1 MARTPA
7 FIREFV
13 PYSTIKQSKLKWSIY
28 AGSRISYHRNLLARE
43 FGVDPDKVYSTFTR
57 NFKKHTKDFPLAAVD
72 TGQEK
77 NKRDYEKQEQYVLFL
92 WNYYVVEKPKKP
104 RLPKKPKETTVPVP
118 PVEDSYV
125 DPDNPYAGDIDDPP
139 MIAEMSRIK
148 PPRGGALVKR
158 RARPKSQL
166 VKRSGALA
174 RREDVQQKTYAP
186 PTGKSSED
194 VLGDYPIPPRIL
206 ELLVQY
212 EAIPRGT
219 YVDIDYDTYLSGV
232 KELLRRSDPSYQFAD
247 KIELSTEDTNLLQ
260 GELRKVSRTV
270 KKGQK
275 FRPNTKT
282 VGKPTRKPAT
292 KPLRSMLGGAPEQ
305 PQQLLLPPGEDGKKK
320 RKRKASLEENVAA
333 IRKSVEKIFKALNGQ
348 FEAIKKQAEL
358 DRLNK
363 QRERRK
369 KRENALEGAG
379 KFMLKQA
386 RKLAAPTFDLLER
399 LFKFLGTVI
408 LGRALFKVVEWL
420 GDKENQDKIEALG
433 RFLKDWWPVLLSA
446 FVLFATP
453 LGGLIRSVL
462 AGVVKL
468 SMFMAKKAIPGLLKF
483 AKANPLA
490 AAAVGVG
497 ALGLAAVAANQ
508 DGTAVVKD
516 PEKPNKSQMDE
527 INEFGGMTGDPM
539 SVLGTMSGGGQVPRY
554 AKGGNVQRNKRT
566 MPSGGKVSQSTGK
579 RVKGAGKDTQ
589 MIVAQP
595 GEIVMSKPAVDKI
608 GAPFL
613 LNLNKMGGGTN
624 QPQFTK
630 FGDLQFAQGGGVVGA
645 KDIDMEK
652 VMQTLR
658 DAYITPDDLGPAGI
672 DNPRIQNVANYLYGI
687 EKLNSEGL
695 DEFQVIDLQIAK
707 KSYPKM
713 DRNRRRK
720 NPFASKGETQDKK
733 EKKPKAKPR
742 PMGRSA
748 AKKRMEAKKKEEEG
762 GMEAPSAKNKVA
774 PSAAAAVITGAMP
787 QTAQAAPA
795 ATAKPAPAM
804 LGKGNLPPAPE
815 PPQPKVNVMSAKTGS
830 PPPSGGSGGGS
841 DGFRDVPTSFDTFYQ
856 TDLRMQMLAI
866 YGITEVE

>member
-7 FIREFV
+7 FIREFI
-13 PYSTIKQSKLKWSIY
+13 PYSTIKQNELKWSTY
-28 AGSRISYHRNLLARE
+28 AGSRISYNRNLLARE
-43 FGVDPDKVYSTFTR
+43 FGVDPDRVYSIFAR

-72 TGQEK
+72 TGTEK

-92 WNYYVVEKPKKP
+92 WNYYVVDKPKKP
-104 RLPKKPKETTVPVP
+104 SLPKKPKETTVQVP
-118 PVEDSYV
+118 SVEDSYV

-158 RARPKSQL
+158 RGISKREVYERVRNSNPDPGKRPDELEEFDLPEDIRAILGEEFLAEIFAEGYTTYSEFHTALGEWQKKQG
-166 VKRSGALA
+166 RS
-174 RREDVQQKTYAP
+174 AP
-186 PTGKSSED
+186 PED
-194 VLGDYPIPPRIL
+194 KAKIVNFRRGEVGDKRQATPDNKFKLKTTSVSRDSFFN
-206 ELLVQY
+206 
-212 EAIPRGT
+212 T
-219 YVDIDYDTYLSGV
+219 
-232 KELLRRSDPSYQFAD
+232 K
-247 KIELSTEDTNLLQ
+247 KLQ
-260 GELRKVSRTV
+260 GV
-270 KKGQK
+270 
-275 FRPNTKT
+275 
-282 VGKPTRKPAT
+282 
-292 KPLRSMLGGAPEQ
+292 PEQ
-305 PQQLLLPPGEDGKKK
+305 PQLLLPPGEDSKKK

-348 FEAIKKQAEL
+348 FEAIKKQAER

-363 QRERRK
+363 QKERRK

-408 LGRALFKVVEWL
+408 LGRVLFKLVEWL
-420 GDKENQDKIEALG
+420 GDKKNQEKIEALG

-468 SMFMAKKAIPGLLKF
+468 SMFMAKKAIPGLLRF

-497 ALGLAAVAANQ
+497 ALGVAAVAANQ

-539 SVLGTMSGGGQVPRY
+539 SVLGTLSGGGQVPRY

-579 RVKGAGKDTQ
+579 RVRGAGKDTQ

-687 EKLNSEGL
+687 EKLNTEGL

-748 AKKRMEAKKKEEEG
+748 AKKRMEAKKKEEDG

-787 QTAQAAPA
+787 QTAQTAPA

-815 PPQPKVNVMSAKTGS
+815 PPQPKVNVIAAKTGS

-841 DGFRDVPTSFDTFYQ
+841 DGFRDIPTSFETFYQ

>member
-7 FIREFV
+7 FIREFI
-13 PYSTIKQSKLKWSIY
+13 PYSTIKQNELKWSTY
-28 AGSRISYHRNLLARE
+28 AGSRISYNRNLLARE
-43 FGVDPDKVYSTFTR
+43 FGVDPDRVYSIFAR

-72 TGQEK
+72 TGTEK

-104 RLPKKPKETTVPVP
+104 SLPKKPKETTVQVP
-118 PVEDSYV
+118 SVEDSYV

-148 PPRGGALVKR
+148 PPRGGALAKTKAPV
-158 RARPKSQL
+158 S
-166 VKRSGALA
+166 
-174 RREDVQQKTYAP
+174 KTYSKEGP
-186 PTGKSSED
+186 SRND
-194 VLGDYPIPPRIL
+194 LLGDDTIDPRIA
-206 ELLVQY
+206 ELLGL
-212 EAIPRGT
+212 EDGFDFT
-219 YVDIDYDTYLSGV
+219 YDEYLTML
-232 KELLRRSDPSYQFAD
+232 KEWQMASRMTDS
-247 KIELSTEDTNLLQ
+247 KVSTEDSMLIDA
-260 GELRKVSRTV
+260 ERKRVRSKT
-270 KKGQK
+270 GK
-275 FRPNTKT
+275 FRVNVKS
-282 VGKPTRKPAT
+282 VNKPTTKPAT
-292 KPLRSMLGGAPEQ
+292 RPTKGMLGGAPEQ
-305 PQQLLLPPGEDGKKK
+305 PQLLLAPGEDDKKK

-333 IRKSVEKIFKALNGQ
+333 IRKSVDKIFKALNGQ

-363 QRERRK
+363 QKERRK

-386 RKLAAPTFDLLER
+386 RKLAAPTFDLLDR

-408 LGRALFKVVEWL
+408 LGRVLFKLVEWL

-483 AKANPLA
+483 AKAHPLA

-497 ALGLAAVAANQ
+497 ALGVAAVAANQ

-687 EKLNSEGL
+687 EKLNTEGL

-707 KSYPKM
+707 KAYPKM

-733 EKKPKAKPR
+733 EKKPKAKPK

-748 AKKRMEAKKKEEEG
+748 AKKRMEAKKKEEDG

-787 QTAQAAPA
+787 QTAQTAPA

-830 PPPSGGSGGGS
+830 PPPSGGSGGGTG
-841 DGFRDVPTSFDTFYQ
+841 GFRDVPTSFETFYQ

>member
-7 FIREFV
+7 FIREFI
-13 PYSTIKQSKLKWSIY
+13 PYSTIKQDELKWSTY
-28 AGSRISYHRNLLARE
+28 AGSRISYNRKLLARE
-43 FGVDPDKVYSTFTR
+43 FGVDPDRVYSIFVR

-72 TGQEK
+72 TGTEK
-77 NKRDYEKQEQYVLFL
+77 NKRDYKKQEQYVLFL
-92 WNYYVVEKPKKP
+92 WNYYVVDKPKKP
-104 RLPKKPKETTVPVP
+104 SLPKKPKETTVQVP
-118 PVEDSYV
+118 SVEDSYV

-148 PPRGGALVKR
+148 PPRGGALAKTKAPV
-158 RARPKSQL
+158 S
-166 VKRSGALA
+166 
-174 RREDVQQKTYAP
+174 KTYSKEGP
-186 PTGKSSED
+186 SRND
-194 VLGDYPIPPRIL
+194 LLGDDTIDTRIA
-206 ELLVQY
+206 ELLGL
-212 EAIPRGT
+212 EDGFDFT
-219 YVDIDYDTYLSGV
+219 YDEYLTML
-232 KELLRRSDPSYQFAD
+232 KEWQMASRMTDS
-247 KIELSTEDTNLLQ
+247 KVSTEDSMLIDA
-260 GELRKVSRTV
+260 ERKRVRGKT
-270 KKGQK
+270 GK
-275 FRPNTKT
+275 FRVNVKS
-282 VGKPTRKPAT
+282 VNKPTTKPAT
-292 KPLRSMLGGAPEQ
+292 RPTKGMLGGAPEQ
-305 PQQLLLPPGEDGKKK
+305 PQLLLAPGEDGKKK

-333 IRKSVEKIFKALNGQ
+333 IRKSVDKIFKALNGQ

-386 RKLAAPTFDLLER
+386 RKLAAPTFDLLDR

-408 LGRALFKVVEWL
+408 LGRVLFKLVEWL
-420 GDKENQDKIEALG
+420 GNKENQDKIEALG

-497 ALGLAAVAANQ
+497 ALGVAAVAANQ

-539 SVLGTMSGGGQVPRY
+539 SVLGTMSGGGRVPRY
-554 AKGGNVQRNKRT
+554 SKGGSVQRNKRT
-566 MPSGGKVSQSTGK
+566 MPSGGKVTQSTGK

-658 DAYITPDDLGPAGI
+658 DAYITPDDLGPPGI

-687 EKLNSEGL
+687 EKLNTEGL

-707 KSYPKM
+707 KAYPKM

-748 AKKRMEAKKKEEEG
+748 AKKRMEAKKKGEDG

-787 QTAQAAPA
+787 QTAQTAPA

-804 LGKGNLPPAPE
+804 LGKGNLPPVPE
-815 PPQPKVNVMSAKTGS
+815 PPKPKVNMLAAKAGS

-841 DGFRDVPTSFDTFYQ
+841 GGHRDVPTSFETFYQ

>member
-104 RLPKKPKETTVPVP
+104 RLPKKPKETTVQVP
-118 PVEDSYV
+118 SVEDSYV

-158 RARPKSQL
+158 RGISKREVYERVRNANPDPGKRPDELEEFDLPEDIREILGQDFIDEIFAEGYTTYSEFHTALGEWQKKQG
-166 VKRSGALA
+166 RS
-174 RREDVQQKTYAP
+174 AP
-186 PTGKSSED
+186 PED
-194 VLGDYPIPPRIL
+194 KAKIANFRRGEVGDKRQATPDNKFKLKTTSVSRDSFFN
-206 ELLVQY
+206 
-212 EAIPRGT
+212 T
-219 YVDIDYDTYLSGV
+219 
-232 KELLRRSDPSYQFAD
+232 K
-247 KIELSTEDTNLLQ
+247 KLQ
-260 GELRKVSRTV
+260 GV
-270 KKGQK
+270 
-275 FRPNTKT
+275 
-282 VGKPTRKPAT
+282 
-292 KPLRSMLGGAPEQ
+292 PEQ
-305 PQQLLLPPGEDGKKK
+305 PQLLLPPGEDGKKK

-333 IRKSVEKIFKALNGQ
+333 IRKSVEKIFKVLNGQ

-363 QRERRK
+363 QRERRR

-386 RKLAAPTFDLLER
+386 RKLAAPTFDLLDR

-408 LGRALFKVVEWL
+408 LGRVLFKLVEWL

-483 AKANPLA
+483 AKAHPLA

-497 ALGLAAVAANQ
+497 ALGVAAVAANQ

-516 PEKPNKSQMDE
+516 PEKPDKSQMDE

-695 DEFQVIDLQIAK
+695 DEFQVMDLQDAK

-841 DGFRDVPTSFDTFYQ
+841 GGFRDVPTSFETFYQ

>member
-7 FIREFV
+7 FIREFI
-13 PYSTIKQSKLKWSIY
+13 PYSTIKQNELKWSTY
-28 AGSRISYHRNLLARE
+28 AGSRISYNRNLLARE
-43 FGVDPDKVYSTFTR
+43 FGVDPDRVYSIFAR

-72 TGQEK
+72 TGTEK

-92 WNYYVVEKPKKP
+92 WNYYVVDKPKKP
-104 RLPKKPKETTVPVP
+104 SLPKKPKETTVQVP
-118 PVEDSYV
+118 SVEDSYV

-158 RARPKSQL
+158 RGISKREVYERVRNSNPDPGKRPDELEEFDLPEDIRAILGEEFLAEIFAEGYTTYSEFHTALGEWQKKQG
-166 VKRSGALA
+166 RS
-174 RREDVQQKTYAP
+174 AP
-186 PTGKSSED
+186 PED
-194 VLGDYPIPPRIL
+194 KAKIVNFRRGEVGDKRQATPDNKFKLKTTSVSRDSFFN
-206 ELLVQY
+206 
-212 EAIPRGT
+212 T
-219 YVDIDYDTYLSGV
+219 
-232 KELLRRSDPSYQFAD
+232 K
-247 KIELSTEDTNLLQ
+247 KLQ
-260 GELRKVSRTV
+260 GV
-270 KKGQK
+270 
-275 FRPNTKT
+275 
-282 VGKPTRKPAT
+282 
-292 KPLRSMLGGAPEQ
+292 PEQ
-305 PQQLLLPPGEDGKKK
+305 PQLLLPPGEDGKKK

-348 FEAIKKQAEL
+348 FEAIKKQAER

-363 QRERRK
+363 QKERRK

-408 LGRALFKVVEWL
+408 LGRVLFKLVEWL
-420 GDKENQDKIEALG
+420 GDKKNQEKIEALG

-468 SMFMAKKAIPGLLKF
+468 SMFMAKKAIPGLLRF

-497 ALGLAAVAANQ
+497 ALGVAAVAANQ

-539 SVLGTMSGGGQVPRY
+539 SVLGTLSGGGQVPRY

-579 RVKGAGKDTQ
+579 RVRGAGKDTQ

-687 EKLNSEGL
+687 EKLNTEGL

-748 AKKRMEAKKKEEEG
+748 AKKRMEAKKKEEDG

-787 QTAQAAPA
+787 QTAQTAPA

-815 PPQPKVNVMSAKTGS
+815 PPQPKVNVIAAKTGS

-841 DGFRDVPTSFDTFYQ
+841 DGFRDIPTSFETFYQ

>member
-7 FIREFV
+7 FIREFI
-13 PYSTIKQSKLKWSIY
+13 PYSTIKQNELKWSTY
-28 AGSRISYHRNLLARE
+28 AGSRISYNRNLLARE
-43 FGVDPDKVYSTFTR
+43 FGVDPDRVYSIFAR

-72 TGQEK
+72 TGTEK

-92 WNYYVVEKPKKP
+92 WNYYVVDKPKKP
-104 RLPKKPKETTVPVP
+104 SLPKKPKETTVQVP
-118 PVEDSYV
+118 SVEDSYDEQEI
-125 DPDNPYAGDIDDPP
+125 DPDNPYAGDVDDPP
-139 MIAEMSRIK
+139 MIAEMRRIK
-148 PPRGGALVKR
+148 PPRGGALAKTKAPV
-158 RARPKSQL
+158 S
-166 VKRSGALA
+166 
-174 RREDVQQKTYAP
+174 KTYSKDGP
-186 PTGKSSED
+186 SRND
-194 VLGDYPIPPRIL
+194 LLGDDTIDPRIA
-206 ELLVQY
+206 ELLGL
-212 EAIPRGT
+212 EDGFDFT
-219 YVDIDYDTYLSGV
+219 YDEYLTIL
-232 KELLRRSDPSYQFAD
+232 KEWQMASRMTDS
-247 KIELSTEDTNLLQ
+247 KVSTEDSMLIDA
-260 GELRKVSRTV
+260 ERKRVRGKT
-270 KKGQK
+270 GK
-275 FRPNTKT
+275 FRVNVKS
-282 VGKPTRKPAT
+282 VNKPTTKPAT
-292 KPLRSMLGGAPEQ
+292 RPTKGMLGGAPEQ
-305 PQQLLLPPGEDGKKK
+305 PQLLLAPGEDDKKK

-333 IRKSVEKIFKALNGQ
+333 IRKSVDKIFKALNGQ

-379 KFMLKQA
+379 KFVMKQA
-386 RKLAAPTFDLLER
+386 RKLAAPTFDLLDR
-399 LFKFLGTVI
+399 LFKFIGTVI
-408 LGRALFKVVEWL
+408 LGRVLFKIVEWMA
-420 GDKENQDKIEALG
+420 DKENQDKIKALG
-433 RFLKDWWPVLLSA
+433 QFLKDWWPVLLSA

-453 LGGLIRSVL
+453 LGGLIRTVL

-483 AKANPLA
+483 AKAHPLA

-497 ALGLAAVAANQ
+497 ALGLTAVAANQ

-516 PEKPNKSQMDE
+516 PEKPDKSQMDE
-527 INEFGGMTGDPM
+527 INEFGGMTGAPISGDM
-539 SVLGTMSGGGQVPRY
+539 LGFKGGGQVPRY

-595 GEIVMSKPAVDKI
+595 GEIVMSKPAVDKV

-695 DEFQVIDLQIAK
+695 DEFQVMDLQAAK

-774 PSAAAAVITGAMP
+774 PAAAAAVITGAMP
-787 QTAQAAPA
+787 QTAQTAPA

-804 LGKGNLPPAPE
+804 LGKGNLPPVPE
-815 PPQPKVNVMSAKTGS
+815 PPQPKVNVMTAKTGS

-841 DGFRDVPTSFDTFYQ
+841 GGYRDVPTSFDAFYQ

>member
-7 FIREFV
+7 FIREFI
-13 PYSTIKQSKLKWSIY
+13 PYSTIKQNELKWSTY
-28 AGSRISYHRNLLARE
+28 AGSRISYNRNLLARE
-43 FGVDPDKVYSTFTR
+43 FGVDPDRVYSIFAR

-72 TGQEK
+72 TGTEK

-92 WNYYVVEKPKKP
+92 WNYYVVDKPKKP
-104 RLPKKPKETTVPVP
+104 SLPKKPKETTVQVP
-118 PVEDSYV
+118 SVEDSYDEQEI

-139 MIAEMSRIK
+139 MIAEMGRAK
-148 PPRGGALVKR
+148 PKKGGALKK
-158 RARPKSQL
+158 PKATVS
-166 VKRSGALA
+166 
-174 RREDVQQKTYAP
+174 KTYVPAGP
-186 PTGKSSED
+186 SKD
-194 VLGDYPIPPRIL
+194 DLLGDAAEEIDPRIA
-206 ELLVQY
+206 ELLGLQDGFDFSY
-212 EAIPRGT
+212 
-219 YVDIDYDTYLSGV
+219 DDYLTML
-232 KELLRRSDPSYQFAD
+232 KEWQVAARMTDS
-247 KIELSTEDTNLLQ
+247 KVSTEDSMLID
-260 GELRKVSRTV
+260 EERKRVRGKTGKFKVNV
-270 KKGQK
+270 KSV
-275 FRPNTKT
+275 N
-282 VGKPTRKPAT
+282 KPTAKPAT
-292 KPLRSMLGGAPEQ
+292 RPTAGMVGGPPQQ
-305 PQQLLLPPGEDGKKK
+305 PQLLLAPGEDGKKK
-320 RKRKASLEENVAA
+320 RKRRASLEENVAA

-386 RKLAAPTFDLLER
+386 RKLAAPTFDLLDR
-399 LFKFLGTVI
+399 IFKFLGTVI
-408 LGRALFKVVEWL
+408 LGRVLFKLVEWL
-420 GDKENQDKIEALG
+420 GNKENQDKIEALG

-453 LGGLIRSVL
+453 LGGLIRAVL

-483 AKANPLA
+483 AKAHPLA

-497 ALGLAAVAANQ
+497 ALGVAAVAANQ

-687 EKLNSEGL
+687 EKLNTEGL

-774 PSAAAAVITGAMP
+774 PAAAAAVVTGAMP
-787 QTAQAAPA
+787 QTAQTAPA

-804 LGKGNLPPAPE
+804 LGKGNLPPVPE
-815 PPQPKVNVMSAKTGS
+815 PPQPKVNVMTAKTGS

-841 DGFRDVPTSFDTFYQ
+841 GGYRDVPTSFDTFYQ

>member
-7 FIREFV
+7 FIREFI
-13 PYSTIKQSKLKWSIY
+13 PYSTIKQNELKWSTY
-28 AGSRISYHRNLLARE
+28 AGSRISYNRNLLARE
-43 FGVDPDKVYSTFTR
+43 FGVDPDRVYSIFAR

-72 TGQEK
+72 TGTEK

-104 RLPKKPKETTVPVP
+104 SLPKKPKETTVPVP

-148 PPRGGALVKR
+148 PPKGGALVKR
-158 RARPKSQL
+158 RGISKREVYERVRNSNPDPGKRPDELEEFDLPEDIRAILGEEFLAEIFAEGYTTYSEFHTALGEWQKKQG
-166 VKRSGALA
+166 RS
-174 RREDVQQKTYAP
+174 AP
-186 PTGKSSED
+186 PED
-194 VLGDYPIPPRIL
+194 KAKIVNFRRGEVGDKRQATPDNKFKL
-206 ELLVQY
+206 K
-212 EAIPRGT
+212 T
-219 YVDIDYDTYLSGV
+219 TS
-232 KELLRRSDPSYQFAD
+232 
-247 KIELSTEDTNLLQ
+247 
-260 GELRKVSRTV
+260 VSRDS
-270 KKGQK
+270 
-275 FRPNTKT
+275 FFNTK
-282 VGKPTRKPAT
+282 K
-292 KPLRSMLGGAPEQ
+292 LQGAPEQ
-305 PQQLLLPPGEDGKKK
+305 PQLLLPPGEDGKKK

-386 RKLAAPTFDLLER
+386 RKLAAPTFDLLDR

-408 LGRALFKVVEWL
+408 LGRVLFKLVEWL
-420 GDKENQDKIEALG
+420 GNKENQDKIEALG

-468 SMFMAKKAIPGLLKF
+468 SMFMAKKAIPGLLRF
-483 AKANPLA
+483 AKAHPLA

-516 PEKPNKSQMDE
+516 PEKPDKSQMDE
-527 INEFGGMTGDPM
+527 INEFGGMTGAPISGDM
-539 SVLGTMSGGGQVPRY
+539 LGFKGGGQVPRY

-579 RVKGAGKDTQ
+579 RVRGAGKDTQ

-630 FGDLQFAQGGGVVGA
+630 LGDLQFAQGGGVVGA

-687 EKLNSEGL
+687 EKLNTEGL

-774 PSAAAAVITGAMP
+774 PAAAAAVITGAMP
-787 QTAQAAPA
+787 QTAQTAPA

-815 PPQPKVNVMSAKTGS
+815 PPQPKVNVMAAKTGS

-841 DGFRDVPTSFDTFYQ
+841 GGFRDVPTSFDTFYQ

>member
-7 FIREFV
+7 FIREFI
-13 PYSTIKQSKLKWSIY
+13 PYSTIKQNELKWSTY
-28 AGSRISYHRNLLARE
+28 AGSRISYNRNLLARE
-43 FGVDPDKVYSTFTR
+43 FGVDPDRVYSIFAR

-72 TGQEK
+72 TGTEK

-92 WNYYVVEKPKKP
+92 WNYYVVDKPKKP
-104 RLPKKPKETTVPVP
+104 SLPKKPKETTVQVP
-118 PVEDSYV
+118 SVEDSYV

-158 RARPKSQL
+158 RGISKREVYERVRNSNPDPGKRPDELEEFDLPEDIRAILGEEFLAEIFAEGYTTYSEFHTALGEWQKKQG
-166 VKRSGALA
+166 RS
-174 RREDVQQKTYAP
+174 AP
-186 PTGKSSED
+186 PED
-194 VLGDYPIPPRIL
+194 KAKIVNFRRGEVGDKRQATPDNKFKLKTTSVSRDSFFN
-206 ELLVQY
+206 
-212 EAIPRGT
+212 T
-219 YVDIDYDTYLSGV
+219 
-232 KELLRRSDPSYQFAD
+232 K
-247 KIELSTEDTNLLQ
+247 KLQ
-260 GELRKVSRTV
+260 GV
-270 KKGQK
+270 
-275 FRPNTKT
+275 
-282 VGKPTRKPAT
+282 
-292 KPLRSMLGGAPEQ
+292 PEQ
-305 PQQLLLPPGEDGKKK
+305 PQLLLPPGEDSKKK

-348 FEAIKKQAEL
+348 FEAIKKQAER

-363 QRERRK
+363 QKERRK

-386 RKLAAPTFDLLER
+386 RKLAAPTFDLLDR

-408 LGRALFKVVEWL
+408 LGRVLFKLVEWL
-420 GDKENQDKIEALG
+420 GDKKNQEKIEALG

-468 SMFMAKKAIPGLLKF
+468 SMFMAKKAIPGLLRF

-497 ALGLAAVAANQ
+497 ALGVAAVAANQ

-539 SVLGTMSGGGQVPRY
+539 SVLGTLSGGGQVPRY

-579 RVKGAGKDTQ
+579 RVRGAGKDTQ

-687 EKLNSEGL
+687 EKLNTEGL

-748 AKKRMEAKKKEEEG
+748 AKKRMEAKKKEEDG

-787 QTAQAAPA
+787 QTAQTAPA

-815 PPQPKVNVMSAKTGS
+815 PPQPKVNVIAAKTGS

-841 DGFRDVPTSFDTFYQ
+841 DGFRDIPTSFETFYQ

>member
-7 FIREFV
+7 FIREFI
-13 PYSTIKQSKLKWSIY
+13 PYSTIKQNELKWSTY
-28 AGSRISYHRNLLARE
+28 AGSRISYNRNLLARE
-43 FGVDPDKVYSTFTR
+43 FGVDPDRVYSIFAR

-72 TGQEK
+72 TGTEK

-92 WNYYVVEKPKKP
+92 WNYYVVDKPKKP
-104 RLPKKPKETTVPVP
+104 SLPKKPKETTVPVP

-148 PPRGGALVKR
+148 PPKGGALVKR
-158 RARPKSQL
+158 RGISKREVYERVRNSNPDPGKRPDELEEFDLPEDIRAILGEEFLAEIFAEGYTTYSEFHTALGEWQKKQG
-166 VKRSGALA
+166 RS
-174 RREDVQQKTYAP
+174 AP
-186 PTGKSSED
+186 PED
-194 VLGDYPIPPRIL
+194 KAKIVNFRRGEVGDKRQATPDNKFKL
-206 ELLVQY
+206 K
-212 EAIPRGT
+212 T
-219 YVDIDYDTYLSGV
+219 TS
-232 KELLRRSDPSYQFAD
+232 
-247 KIELSTEDTNLLQ
+247 
-260 GELRKVSRTV
+260 VSRDS
-270 KKGQK
+270 
-275 FRPNTKT
+275 FFNTK
-282 VGKPTRKPAT
+282 K
-292 KPLRSMLGGAPEQ
+292 LQGAPEQ
-305 PQQLLLPPGEDGKKK
+305 PQLLLPPGEDGKK

-333 IRKSVEKIFKALNGQ
+333 IRKSVDKIFKALNGQ

-358 DRLNK
+358 DKLNK
-363 QRERRK
+363 QKDNRK
-369 KRENALEGAG
+369 KREKALEGAG
-379 KFMLKQA
+379 KFVMKQA

-399 LFKFLGTVI
+399 IFKFIGTVI
-408 LGRALFKVVEWL
+408 LGRVLFKVVEWMA
-420 GDKENQDKIEALG
+420 DKRNQDKIKALG
-433 RFLKDWWPVLLSA
+433 QFLKDWWPVLLSA

-453 LGGLIRSVL
+453 LGKLIRVVL

-468 SMFMAKKAIPGLLKF
+468 SMFMVKKGIPGLLKF
-483 AKANPLA
+483 VKKNKLA
-490 AAAVGVG
+490 AAALGIG
-497 ALGLAAVAANQ
+497 ALGLGAATLMGGDDDKEPVQTPPTEGETIQMVAGQ
-508 DGTAVVKD
+508 EYD
-516 PEKPNKSQMDE
+516 PNNPTERQQK
-527 INEFGGMTGDPM
+527 
-539 SVLGTMSGGGQVPRY
+539 VLKMREDMGNPPLQKMKGGGAVR
-554 AKGGNVQRNKRT
+554 RT

-579 RVKGAGKDTQ
+579 RVKGGGKDTQ

-624 QPQFTK
+624 KPDFAK
-630 FGDLQFAQGGGVVGA
+630 FSDLQFAQGGGLVGA

-658 DAYITPDDLGPAGI
+658 DAYITPDDLGPAGP
-672 DNPRIQNVANYLYGI
+672 DNPRIQNVANYLYGM
-687 EKLNSEGL
+687 EKLNTEGL

-707 KSYPKM
+707 KAYPKM
-713 DRNRRRK
+713 DKK
-720 NPFASKGETQDKK
+720 NKRGSTSFASRSKTEDKK

-774 PSAAAAVITGAMP
+774 PAAAAAVITGAMP
-787 QTAQAAPA
+787 QTAQTAPA

-804 LGKGNLPPAPE
+804 LGKGNLPPVPE
-815 PPQPKVNVMSAKTGS
+815 PPEPKVNVMTAKTGS

-841 DGFRDVPTSFDTFYQ
+841 GGYRDVPTSFDTFYQ

>member
-7 FIREFV
+7 FIREFI
-13 PYSTIKQSKLKWSIY
+13 PYSTIKQNELKWSTY
-28 AGSRISYHRNLLARE
+28 AGSRISYNRNLLARE
-43 FGVDPDKVYSTFTR
+43 FGVDPDRVYSIFAR

-72 TGQEK
+72 TGTEK

-92 WNYYVVEKPKKP
+92 WNYYVVDKPKKP
-104 RLPKKPKETTVPVP
+104 SLPKKPKETTVPVP

-148 PPRGGALVKR
+148 PPKGGALVKR
-158 RARPKSQL
+158 RGISKREVYERVRNSNPDPGKRPDELEEFDLPEDIRAILGEEFLAEIFAEGYTTYSEFHTALGEWQKKQG
-166 VKRSGALA
+166 RS
-174 RREDVQQKTYAP
+174 AP
-186 PTGKSSED
+186 PED
-194 VLGDYPIPPRIL
+194 KAKIVNFRRGEVGDKRQATPDNKFKL
-206 ELLVQY
+206 K
-212 EAIPRGT
+212 T
-219 YVDIDYDTYLSGV
+219 TS
-232 KELLRRSDPSYQFAD
+232 
-247 KIELSTEDTNLLQ
+247 
-260 GELRKVSRTV
+260 VSRDS
-270 KKGQK
+270 
-275 FRPNTKT
+275 FFNTK
-282 VGKPTRKPAT
+282 K
-292 KPLRSMLGGAPEQ
+292 LQGAPEQ
-305 PQQLLLPPGEDGKKK
+305 PQLLLPPGEDGKKK

-386 RKLAAPTFDLLER
+386 RKLAAPTFDLLDR

-408 LGRALFKVVEWL
+408 LGRVLFKLVEWL
-420 GDKENQDKIEALG
+420 GNKENQDKIEALG

-468 SMFMAKKAIPGLLKF
+468 SMFMAKKAIPGLLRF
-483 AKANPLA
+483 AKAHPLA

-539 SVLGTMSGGGQVPRY
+539 SVLGTMSGGGRVPRY
-554 AKGGNVQRNKRT
+554 SKGGNVQRNKRT
-566 MPSGGKVSQSTGK
+566 MPSGGKVTQSTGK

-630 FGDLQFAQGGGVVGA
+630 LGDLQFAQGGGVVGA

-774 PSAAAAVITGAMP
+774 PAAAAAVITGAMP
-787 QTAQAAPA
+787 QTAQTAPA

-815 PPQPKVNVMSAKTGS
+815 PPQPKVNVMAAKTGS

-841 DGFRDVPTSFDTFYQ
+841 GGFRDVPTSFDTFYQ

>member
-1 MARTPA
+1 M
-7 FIREFV
+7 
-13 PYSTIKQSKLKWSIY
+13 
-28 AGSRISYHRNLLARE
+28 
-43 FGVDPDKVYSTFTR
+43 
-57 NFKKHTKDFPLAAVD
+57 
-72 TGQEK
+72 
-77 NKRDYEKQEQYVLFL
+77 
-92 WNYYVVEKPKKP
+92 
-104 RLPKKPKETTVPVP
+104 PVP

-125 DPDNPYAGDIDDPP
+125 DPDNPYAGDDEPS
-139 MIAEMSRIK
+139 MLEEMSRIK

-174 RREDVQQKTYAP
+174 RRDDVEQKTYTP
-186 PTGKSSED
+186 PNGKTQED
-194 VLGDYPIPPRIL
+194 LIGDDPIPKRIL
-206 ELLVQY
+206 ELLGI
-212 EAIPRGT
+212 EDAFDFT
-219 YVDIDYDTYLSGV
+219 YGEYYQ
-232 KELLRRSDPSYQFAD
+232 LLQGWQRAARMPDS
-247 KIELSTEDTNLLQ
+247 KVSTEDSMLIDAEAKRVKRLPKDKKF
-260 GELRKVSRTV
+260 KV
-270 KKGQK
+270 
-275 FRPNTKT
+275 NTKT
-282 VGKPTRKPAT
+282 VGRPTTKPAT
-292 KPLRSMLGGAPEQ
+292 KPTSGMVGSSPEQ
-305 PQQLLLPPGEDGKKK
+305 PQLLLAPGEDGKKK

-333 IRKSVEKIFKALNGQ
+333 IRKSVDKIFKALNGQ

-386 RKLAAPTFDLLER
+386 RKLAAPTFDLLDK

-408 LGRALFKVVEWL
+408 LGRVLFKLVEWL
-420 GDKENQDKIEALG
+420 GNKENQEKIEALG

-453 LGGLIRSVL
+453 LGGLIRAVL

-483 AKANPLA
+483 AKAHPLA

-497 ALGLAAVAANQ
+497 ALGVAAVAANQ

-539 SVLGTMSGGGQVPRY
+539 SVLGTMSGGGRVPRY
-554 AKGGNVQRNKRT
+554 SKGGNVQRNKRT

-630 FGDLQFAQGGGVVGA
+630 FGDLQFAQGGGLVGA

-658 DAYITPDDLGPAGI
+658 DAYITPDDLGPAGP
-672 DNPRIQNVANYLYGI
+672 DNPRIQNVANYLYGM
-687 EKLNSEGL
+687 EKLNTEGL
-695 DEFQVIDLQIAK
+695 DVFQIEDLQIAK

-713 DRNRRRK
+713 DKKKKRGSTS
-720 NPFASKGETQDKK
+720 FLSKPKTEDTK

-748 AKKRMEAKKKEEEG
+748 AKLRKEKEGGDEKTAVSEEGQKSVKPSTQNNAPFAGSITPVKGLGEAKKS
-762 GMEAPSAKNKVA
+762 APT
-774 PSAAAAVITGAMP
+774 AVIGQSKP
-787 QTAQAAPA
+787 NVDAP
-795 ATAKPAPAM
+795 P
-804 LGKGNLPPAPE
+804 
-815 PPQPKVNVMSAKTGS
+815 PPQPTTNLISMSANGDQKPTS
-830 PPPSGGSGGGS
+830 SATSAGGSREIDTAFS
-841 DGFRDVPTSFDTFYQ
+841 TSLATE
-856 TDLRMQMLAI
+856 TRLMMMAI
-866 YGITEVE
+866 YGISEVE

>member
-1 MARTPA
+1 M
-7 FIREFV
+7 E
-13 PYSTIKQSKLKWSIY
+13 YLCWC
-28 AGSRISYHRNLLARE
+28 RISYNRNLLARE
-43 FGVDPDKVYSTFTR
+43 FGVDPDRVYSIFAR

-72 TGQEK
+72 TGTEK

-92 WNYYVVEKPKKP
+92 WNYYVVDKPKKP
-104 RLPKKPKETTVPVP
+104 SLPKKPKETTVPVP

-158 RARPKSQL
+158 RGISKREVYERVRNANPDPGKRPDEYEEFDLPEDIREILGEEFITEVFADGFATYDEFHTALGEWQKKQG
-166 VKRSGALA
+166 RS
-174 RREDVQQKTYAP
+174 AP
-186 PTGKSSED
+186 PEEKAKIVNFRRGE
-194 VLGDYPIPPRIL
+194 VGDKRQETPENKFKLKTTSVSRDSFFN
-206 ELLVQY
+206 
-212 EAIPRGT
+212 T
-219 YVDIDYDTYLSGV
+219 
-232 KELLRRSDPSYQFAD
+232 K
-247 KIELSTEDTNLLQ
+247 KLQ
-260 GELRKVSRTV
+260 GV
-270 KKGQK
+270 
-275 FRPNTKT
+275 
-282 VGKPTRKPAT
+282 
-292 KPLRSMLGGAPEQ
+292 PEQ
-305 PQQLLLPPGEDGKKK
+305 PQLLLAPGEDGKKK

-386 RKLAAPTFDLLER
+386 RKLAAPTFDLLDR

-420 GDKENQDKIEALG
+420 GNKENQDKIEALG

-516 PEKPNKSQMDE
+516 PEKPDKSQMDE

-539 SVLGTMSGGGQVPRY
+539 SVLGTMSGGGRVPRY
-554 AKGGNVQRNKRT
+554 SKGGNVQRNKRT
-566 MPSGGKVSQSTGK
+566 MPSGGKVTQSTGK

-630 FGDLQFAQGGGVVGA
+630 LGDLQFAQGGGVVGA

-774 PSAAAAVITGAMP
+774 PAAAAAVITGAMP
-787 QTAQAAPA
+787 QTAQTAPA

-815 PPQPKVNVMSAKTGS
+815 PPQPKVNVMAAKTGS

>member
-7 FIREFV
+7 FIREFI
-13 PYSTIKQSKLKWSIY
+13 PYSTIKQNELKWSTY
-28 AGSRISYHRNLLARE
+28 AGSRISYNRNLLARE
-43 FGVDPDKVYSTFTR
+43 FGVDPDRVYSIFAR

-72 TGQEK
+72 TGTEK

-92 WNYYVVEKPKKP
+92 WNYYVVDKPKKP
-104 RLPKKPKETTVPVP
+104 SLPKKPKETTVPVP

-148 PPRGGALVKR
+148 PPKGGALVKR
-158 RARPKSQL
+158 RGISKREVYERVRNSNPDPGKRPDELEEFDLPEDIRAILGEEFLAEIFAEGYTTYSEFHTALGEWQKKQG
-166 VKRSGALA
+166 RS
-174 RREDVQQKTYAP
+174 AP
-186 PTGKSSED
+186 PED
-194 VLGDYPIPPRIL
+194 KAKIVNFRRGEVGDKRQATPDNKFKL
-206 ELLVQY
+206 K
-212 EAIPRGT
+212 T
-219 YVDIDYDTYLSGV
+219 TS
-232 KELLRRSDPSYQFAD
+232 
-247 KIELSTEDTNLLQ
+247 
-260 GELRKVSRTV
+260 VSRDS
-270 KKGQK
+270 
-275 FRPNTKT
+275 FFNTK
-282 VGKPTRKPAT
+282 K
-292 KPLRSMLGGAPEQ
+292 LQGAPEQ
-305 PQQLLLPPGEDGKKK
+305 PQLLLAPGEDGKKK

-386 RKLAAPTFDLLER
+386 RKLAAPTFDLLDR

-408 LGRALFKVVEWL
+408 LGRVLFKLVEWL
-420 GDKENQDKIEALG
+420 GNKENQDKIEALG

-483 AKANPLA
+483 VKANPLA

-527 INEFGGMTGDPM
+527 INEFGGMTGAPISGDM
-539 SVLGTMSGGGQVPRY
+539 LGFKGGGQVPRY
-554 AKGGNVQRNKRT
+554 TKGGNVQRNKRT

-579 RVKGAGKDTQ
+579 RVRGAGKDTQ

-687 EKLNSEGL
+687 EKLNTEGL

-713 DRNRRRK
+713 DK
-720 NPFASKGETQDKK
+720 
-733 EKKPKAKPR
+733 
-742 PMGRSA
+742 
-748 AKKRMEAKKKEEEG
+748 
-762 GMEAPSAKNKVA
+762 KNKRR
-774 PSAAAAVITGAMP
+774 I
-787 QTAQAAPA
+787 
-795 ATAKPAPAM
+795 
-804 LGKGNLPPAPE
+804 
-815 PPQPKVNVMSAKTGS
+815 
-830 PPPSGGSGGGS
+830 
-841 DGFRDVPTSFDTFYQ
+841 
-856 TDLRMQMLAI
+856 
-866 YGITEVE
+866 

>member
-1 MARTPA
+1 
-7 FIREFV
+7 
-13 PYSTIKQSKLKWSIY
+13 
-28 AGSRISYHRNLLARE
+28 
-43 FGVDPDKVYSTFTR
+43 
-57 NFKKHTKDFPLAAVD
+57 
-72 TGQEK
+72 
-77 NKRDYEKQEQYVLFL
+77 
-92 WNYYVVEKPKKP
+92 
-104 RLPKKPKETTVPVP
+104 
-118 PVEDSYV
+118 
-125 DPDNPYAGDIDDPP
+125 
-139 MIAEMSRIK
+139 
-148 PPRGGALVKR
+148 
-158 RARPKSQL
+158 
-166 VKRSGALA
+166 
-174 RREDVQQKTYAP
+174 
-186 PTGKSSED
+186 
-194 VLGDYPIPPRIL
+194 
-206 ELLVQY
+206 
-212 EAIPRGT
+212 
-219 YVDIDYDTYLSGV
+219 
-232 KELLRRSDPSYQFAD
+232 
-247 KIELSTEDTNLLQ
+247 
-260 GELRKVSRTV
+260 
-270 KKGQK
+270 
-275 FRPNTKT
+275 
-282 VGKPTRKPAT
+282 
-292 KPLRSMLGGAPEQ
+292 
-305 PQQLLLPPGEDGKKK
+305 
-320 RKRKASLEENVAA
+320 
-333 IRKSVEKIFKALNGQ
+333 
-348 FEAIKKQAEL
+348 
-358 DRLNK
+358 
-363 QRERRK
+363 
-369 KRENALEGAG
+369 
-379 KFMLKQA
+379 MLKQA
-386 RKLAAPTFDLLER
+386 RKLAAPTFDLLDR

-420 GDKENQDKIEALG
+420 GNKENQDKIEALG

-516 PEKPNKSQMDE
+516 PEKPDKSQMDE

-539 SVLGTMSGGGQVPRY
+539 SVLGTMSGGGRVPRY
-554 AKGGNVQRNKRT
+554 SKGGNVQRNKRT
-566 MPSGGKVSQSTGK
+566 MPSGGKVTQSTGK

-630 FGDLQFAQGGGVVGA
+630 LGDLQFAQGGGVVGA

-774 PSAAAAVITGAMP
+774 PAAAAAVITGAMP
-787 QTAQAAPA
+787 QTAQTAPA

-815 PPQPKVNVMSAKTGS
+815 PPQPKVNVMAAKTGS

>member
-104 RLPKKPKETTVPVP
+104 RLPKKPKETTVQVP
-118 PVEDSYV
+118 SVEDSYV

-158 RARPKSQL
+158 RGISKREVYERVRNANPDPGKRPDELEEFDLPEDIREILGQDFIDEIFAEGYTTYSEFHTALGEWQKKQG
-166 VKRSGALA
+166 RS
-174 RREDVQQKTYAP
+174 AP
-186 PTGKSSED
+186 PED
-194 VLGDYPIPPRIL
+194 KAKIANFRRGEVGDKRQATPDNKFKLKTTSVSRDSFFN
-206 ELLVQY
+206 
-212 EAIPRGT
+212 T
-219 YVDIDYDTYLSGV
+219 
-232 KELLRRSDPSYQFAD
+232 K
-247 KIELSTEDTNLLQ
+247 KLQ
-260 GELRKVSRTV
+260 GV
-270 KKGQK
+270 
-275 FRPNTKT
+275 
-282 VGKPTRKPAT
+282 
-292 KPLRSMLGGAPEQ
+292 PEQ
-305 PQQLLLPPGEDGKKK
+305 PQLLLPPGEDGKKK

-333 IRKSVEKIFKALNGQ
+333 IRKSVEKIFKVLNGQ

-363 QRERRK
+363 QRERRR

-386 RKLAAPTFDLLER
+386 RKLAAPTFDLLDR

-408 LGRALFKVVEWL
+408 LGRVLFKLVEWL

-483 AKANPLA
+483 AKAHPLA

-497 ALGLAAVAANQ
+497 ALGVAAVAANQ

-516 PEKPNKSQMDE
+516 PEKPDKSQMDE

-579 RVKGAGKDTQ
+579 RVRGAGKDTQ

-695 DEFQVIDLQIAK
+695 DEFQVMDLQDAK

-841 DGFRDVPTSFDTFYQ
+841 GGFRDVPTSFETFYQ

>member
-7 FIREFV
+7 FIREFI
-13 PYSTIKQSKLKWSIY
+13 PYSTIKQNELKWSTY
-28 AGSRISYHRNLLARE
+28 AGSRISYNRNLLARE
-43 FGVDPDKVYSTFTR
+43 FGVDPDRVYSIFAR

-72 TGQEK
+72 TGTEK

-92 WNYYVVEKPKKP
+92 WNYYVVDKPKKP
-104 RLPKKPKETTVPVP
+104 SLPKKPKETTVPVP

-148 PPRGGALVKR
+148 PPKGGALVKR
-158 RARPKSQL
+158 RGISKREVYERVRNSNPDPGKRPDELEEFDLPEDIRAILGEEFLAEIFAEGYTTYSEFHTALGEWQKKQG
-166 VKRSGALA
+166 RS
-174 RREDVQQKTYAP
+174 AP
-186 PTGKSSED
+186 PED
-194 VLGDYPIPPRIL
+194 KAKIVNFRRGEVGDKRQATPDNKFKL
-206 ELLVQY
+206 K
-212 EAIPRGT
+212 T
-219 YVDIDYDTYLSGV
+219 TSLS
-232 KELLRRSDPSYQFAD
+232 RDSF
-247 KIELSTEDTNLLQ
+247 
-260 GELRKVSRTV
+260 
-270 KKGQK
+270 
-275 FRPNTKT
+275 FNTK
-282 VGKPTRKPAT
+282 K
-292 KPLRSMLGGAPEQ
+292 LQGAPEQ
-305 PQQLLLPPGEDGKKK
+305 PQLLLPPGEDGKKK

-386 RKLAAPTFDLLER
+386 RKLAAPTFDLLDR

-408 LGRALFKVVEWL
+408 LGRVLFKLVEWL
-420 GDKENQDKIEALG
+420 GNKENQDKIEALG

-468 SMFMAKKAIPGLLKF
+468 SMFMAKKAIPGLLRF
-483 AKANPLA
+483 AKAHPLA

-539 SVLGTMSGGGQVPRY
+539 SVLGTMSGGGRVPRY
-554 AKGGNVQRNKRT
+554 SKGGNVQRNKRT
-566 MPSGGKVSQSTGK
+566 MPSGGKVTQSTGK

-630 FGDLQFAQGGGVVGA
+630 LGDLQFAQGGGVVGA

-774 PSAAAAVITGAMP
+774 PAAAAAVITGAMP
-787 QTAQAAPA
+787 QTAQTAPA

-815 PPQPKVNVMSAKTGS
+815 PPQPKVNVMAAKTGS

-841 DGFRDVPTSFDTFYQ
+841 GGFRDVPTSFDTFYQ

>member
-7 FIREFV
+7 FIREFI
-13 PYSTIKQSKLKWSIY
+13 PYSTIKQNELKWSTY
-28 AGSRISYHRNLLARE
+28 AGSRISYNRNLLARE
-43 FGVDPDKVYSTFTR
+43 FGVDPDRVYSIFAR

-72 TGQEK
+72 TGTEK

-92 WNYYVVEKPKKP
+92 WNYYVVDKPKKP
-104 RLPKKPKETTVPVP
+104 SLPKKPKETTVQVP
-118 PVEDSYV
+118 SVEDSYV

-158 RARPKSQL
+158 RGISKREVYERVRNSNPDPGKRPDELEEFDLPEDIRAILGEEFLAEIFAEGYTTYSEFHTALGEWQKKQG
-166 VKRSGALA
+166 RS
-174 RREDVQQKTYAP
+174 AP
-186 PTGKSSED
+186 PED
-194 VLGDYPIPPRIL
+194 KAKIVNFRRGEVGDKRQATPDNKFKLKTTSVSRDSFFN
-206 ELLVQY
+206 
-212 EAIPRGT
+212 T
-219 YVDIDYDTYLSGV
+219 
-232 KELLRRSDPSYQFAD
+232 K
-247 KIELSTEDTNLLQ
+247 KLQ
-260 GELRKVSRTV
+260 GV
-270 KKGQK
+270 
-275 FRPNTKT
+275 
-282 VGKPTRKPAT
+282 
-292 KPLRSMLGGAPEQ
+292 PEQ
-305 PQQLLLPPGEDGKKK
+305 PQLLLPPGEDGKKK

-348 FEAIKKQAEL
+348 FEAIKKQAER

-363 QRERRK
+363 QKERRK

-386 RKLAAPTFDLLER
+386 RKLAAPTFDLLDR

-408 LGRALFKVVEWL
+408 LGRVLFKLVEWL
-420 GDKENQDKIEALG
+420 GDKKNQEKIEALG

-468 SMFMAKKAIPGLLKF
+468 SMFMAKKAIPGLLRF

-497 ALGLAAVAANQ
+497 ALGVAAVAANQ

-579 RVKGAGKDTQ
+579 RVRGAGKDTQ

-687 EKLNSEGL
+687 EKLNTEGL

-748 AKKRMEAKKKEEEG
+748 AKKRMEAKKKEEDG

-787 QTAQAAPA
+787 QTAQTAPA

-815 PPQPKVNVMSAKTGS
+815 PPQPKVNVIAAKTGS

-841 DGFRDVPTSFDTFYQ
+841 DGFRDIPTSFETFYQ

>member
-7 FIREFV
+7 FIREFI
-13 PYSTIKQSKLKWSIY
+13 PYSTIKQDELKWSTY
-28 AGSRISYHRNLLARE
+28 AGSRISYNRKLLARE
-43 FGVDPDKVYSTFTR
+43 FGVDPDRVYSIFVR

-72 TGQEK
+72 TGTEK
-77 NKRDYEKQEQYVLFL
+77 NKRDYKKQEQYVLFL
-92 WNYYVVEKPKKP
+92 WNYYVVDKPKKP
-104 RLPKKPKETTVPVP
+104 SLPKKPKETTVQVP
-118 PVEDSYV
+118 SVEDSYV

-148 PPRGGALVKR
+148 PPRGGALAKTKAPV
-158 RARPKSQL
+158 S
-166 VKRSGALA
+166 
-174 RREDVQQKTYAP
+174 KTYSKEGP
-186 PTGKSSED
+186 SRND
-194 VLGDYPIPPRIL
+194 LLGDDTIDPRIA
-206 ELLVQY
+206 ELLGL
-212 EAIPRGT
+212 EDGFDFT
-219 YVDIDYDTYLSGV
+219 YDEYLTML
-232 KELLRRSDPSYQFAD
+232 KEWQMASRMTDS
-247 KIELSTEDTNLLQ
+247 KVSTEDSMLIDA
-260 GELRKVSRTV
+260 ERKRVRGKT
-270 KKGQK
+270 GK
-275 FRPNTKT
+275 FRVNVKS
-282 VGKPTRKPAT
+282 VNKPTTKPAT
-292 KPLRSMLGGAPEQ
+292 RPTKGMLGGAPEQ
-305 PQQLLLPPGEDGKKK
+305 PQLLLAPGEDGKKK

-333 IRKSVEKIFKALNGQ
+333 IRKSVDKIFKALNGQ

-386 RKLAAPTFDLLER
+386 RKLAAPTFDLLDR

-408 LGRALFKVVEWL
+408 LGRVLFKLVEWL
-420 GDKENQDKIEALG
+420 GNKENQDKIEALG

-483 AKANPLA
+483 AKANPLVA
-490 AAAVGVG
+490 SAVGVG

-508 DGTAVVKD
+508 DGNAVVKD

-539 SVLGTMSGGGQVPRY
+539 SVLGTMSGGGRVPRY
-554 AKGGNVQRNKRT
+554 SKGGNVQSNKRT
-566 MPSGGKVSQSTGK
+566 MPSGGKVTQSTGK

-658 DAYITPDDLGPAGI
+658 DAYITPDDLGPPGI

-687 EKLNSEGL
+687 EKLNTEGL

-707 KSYPKM
+707 KAYPKM

-748 AKKRMEAKKKEEEG
+748 AKKRMEAKKKGEDG

-787 QTAQAAPA
+787 QTAQTAPA

-804 LGKGNLPPAPE
+804 LGKGNLPPVPE
-815 PPQPKVNVMSAKTGS
+815 PPKPKVNMLAAKAGS

-841 DGFRDVPTSFDTFYQ
+841 GGHRDVPTSFETFYQ

>member
-1 MARTPA
+1 MARTPT

-13 PYSTIKQSKLKWSIY
+13 PYSTVKQNALKWSSY
-28 AGSRISYHRNLLARE
+28 AASRISYNRNLLARE
-43 FGVDPDKVYSTFTR
+43 FVVDPDRVYSIFAR

-72 TGQEK
+72 TGTEK

-104 RLPKKPKETTVPVP
+104 SLPKKPKETTVPVP

-125 DPDNPYAGDIDDPP
+125 DPDNPYAGDDEPS
-139 MIAEMSRIK
+139 MLEEMSRIK

-174 RREDVQQKTYAP
+174 RRDDVEQKTYTP
-186 PTGKSSED
+186 PNGKTQED
-194 VLGDYPIPPRIL
+194 LIGDDPIPKRIL
-206 ELLVQY
+206 ELLGI
-212 EAIPRGT
+212 EDAFDFT
-219 YVDIDYDTYLSGV
+219 YGEYYQ
-232 KELLRRSDPSYQFAD
+232 LLQGWQRAARMPDS
-247 KIELSTEDTNLLQ
+247 KVSTEDSMLIDAEAKRVKRLPKDKKF
-260 GELRKVSRTV
+260 KV
-270 KKGQK
+270 
-275 FRPNTKT
+275 NTKT
-282 VGKPTRKPAT
+282 VGRPTTKPAT
-292 KPLRSMLGGAPEQ
+292 KPTSGMVGSSPEQ
-305 PQQLLLPPGEDGKKK
+305 PQLLLPPGEDGKKR

-333 IRKSVEKIFKALNGQ
+333 IRKSVDKIFKALNGQ

-358 DRLNK
+358 DKLNRQK
-363 QRERRK
+363 DNRK
-369 KRENALEGAG
+369 KREKALEGAG
-379 KFMLKQA
+379 KFVMKQA
-386 RKLAAPTFDLLER
+386 RKLAAPTFDLLEKI
-399 LFKFLGTVI
+399 FKFIGTVI
-408 LGRALFKVVEWL
+408 LGRVLFKVVEWMA
-420 GDKENQDKIEALG
+420 DKKNQDKIKALG
-433 RFLKDWWPVLLSA
+433 QFLKDWWPVLLSA

-453 LGGLIRSVL
+453 LGKLIRAVL

-468 SMFMAKKAIPGLLKF
+468 SMFMVKKGIPGLLKF
-483 AKANPLA
+483 VRKNKLA
-490 AAAVGVG
+490 AAALGIG
-497 ALGLAAVAANQ
+497 ALGLGAATLMGGDDDKEPVQTPPTGGETIQMVAGQ
-508 DGTAVVKD
+508 EYD
-516 PEKPNKSQMDE
+516 PNNPTERQQK
-527 INEFGGMTGDPM
+527 
-539 SVLGTMSGGGQVPRY
+539 VLKMREDMGNPPLQKMKGGGAVR
-554 AKGGNVQRNKRT
+554 RT

-630 FGDLQFAQGGGVVGA
+630 LGDLQFAQGGGVVGA

-687 EKLNSEGL
+687 EKLNTEGL

-774 PSAAAAVITGAMP
+774 PAAAAAVITGAMP
-787 QTAQAAPA
+787 QTAQTAPA

-804 LGKGNLPPAPE
+804 LGKGNLPPVPE
-815 PPQPKVNVMSAKTGS
+815 PPQPKVNVMTAKTGS

-841 DGFRDVPTSFDTFYQ
+841 GGYRDVPTSFDTFYQ

>member
-1 MARTPA
+1 MARTPT

-13 PYSTIKQSKLKWSIY
+13 PYSTVKQNALKWSSY
-28 AGSRISYHRNLLARE
+28 AASRISYNRNLLARE
-43 FGVDPDKVYSTFTR
+43 FGVDPDRVYSIFAR

-72 TGQEK
+72 TGTEK

-92 WNYYVVEKPKKP
+92 WNYYVVDKPKKP
-104 RLPKKPKETTVPVP
+104 SLPKKPKETTVPVP

-148 PPRGGALVKR
+148 PPKGGALVKR
-158 RARPKSQL
+158 RGISKREVYERVRNSNPDPGKRPDELEEFDLPEDIRAILGEEFLAEIFAEGYTTYSEFHTALGEWQKKQG
-166 VKRSGALA
+166 RS
-174 RREDVQQKTYAP
+174 AP
-186 PTGKSSED
+186 PED
-194 VLGDYPIPPRIL
+194 KAKIVNFRRGEVGDKRQATPDNKFKL
-206 ELLVQY
+206 K
-212 EAIPRGT
+212 T
-219 YVDIDYDTYLSGV
+219 TS
-232 KELLRRSDPSYQFAD
+232 
-247 KIELSTEDTNLLQ
+247 
-260 GELRKVSRTV
+260 VSRDS
-270 KKGQK
+270 
-275 FRPNTKT
+275 FFNTK
-282 VGKPTRKPAT
+282 K
-292 KPLRSMLGGAPEQ
+292 LQGAPEQ
-305 PQQLLLPPGEDGKKK
+305 PQLLLPPGEDGKKK

-379 KFMLKQA
+379 KFMLNQA
-386 RKLAAPTFDLLER
+386 RKLAAPTFDLLDR

-408 LGRALFKVVEWL
+408 LGRVLFKLVEWL
-420 GDKENQDKIEALG
+420 GNKENQDKIEALG

-468 SMFMAKKAIPGLLKF
+468 SMFMAKKAIPGLLRF

-527 INEFGGMTGDPM
+527 INEFGGMTGAPISGDM
-539 SVLGTMSGGGQVPRY
+539 LGFKGGGQVPRY

-579 RVKGAGKDTQ
+579 RVRGAGKDTQ

-687 EKLNSEGL
+687 EKLNTEGL

-748 AKKRMEAKKKEEEG
+748 AKKRMEAKKKEEDG

-787 QTAQAAPA
+787 QTAQTAPA

-804 LGKGNLPPAPE
+804 LGKGNLPPVPE
-815 PPQPKVNVMSAKTGS
+815 PPKPKVNMLAAKTGS

-841 DGFRDVPTSFDTFYQ
+841 GGYRDVPTSFETFYQ

>member
-7 FIREFV
+7 FIREFI
-13 PYSTIKQSKLKWSIY
+13 PYSTIKQNELKWSTY
-28 AGSRISYHRNLLARE
+28 AGSRISYNRNLLARE
-43 FGVDPDKVYSTFTR
+43 FGVDPDRVYSIFAR

-72 TGQEK
+72 TGTEK

-92 WNYYVVEKPKKP
+92 WNYYVVDKPKKP
-104 RLPKKPKETTVPVP
+104 SLPKKPKETTVPVP

-148 PPRGGALVKR
+148 PPKGGALVKR
-158 RARPKSQL
+158 RGISKREVYERVRNSNPDPGKRPDELEEFDLPEDIRAILGEEFLAEIFAEGYTTYSEFHTALGEWQKKQG
-166 VKRSGALA
+166 RS
-174 RREDVQQKTYAP
+174 AP
-186 PTGKSSED
+186 PED
-194 VLGDYPIPPRIL
+194 KAKIVNFRRGEVGDKRQATPDNKFKL
-206 ELLVQY
+206 K
-212 EAIPRGT
+212 T
-219 YVDIDYDTYLSGV
+219 TS
-232 KELLRRSDPSYQFAD
+232 
-247 KIELSTEDTNLLQ
+247 
-260 GELRKVSRTV
+260 VSRDS
-270 KKGQK
+270 
-275 FRPNTKT
+275 FFNTK
-282 VGKPTRKPAT
+282 K
-292 KPLRSMLGGAPEQ
+292 LQGAPEQ
-305 PQQLLLPPGEDGKKK
+305 PQLLLPPGEDGKKK

-386 RKLAAPTFDLLER
+386 RKLAAPTFDLLDR

-408 LGRALFKVVEWL
+408 LGRVLFKLVEWL
-420 GDKENQDKIEALG
+420 GNKENQDKIEALG

-468 SMFMAKKAIPGLLKF
+468 SMFMAKKAIPGLLRF
-483 AKANPLA
+483 AKAHPLA

-539 SVLGTMSGGGQVPRY
+539 SVLGTMSGGGRVPRY
-554 AKGGNVQRNKRT
+554 SKGGNVQRNKRT
-566 MPSGGKVSQSTGK
+566 MPSGGKVTQSTGK

-630 FGDLQFAQGGGVVGA
+630 LGDLQFAQGGGVVGA

-672 DNPRIQNVANYLYGI
+672 GNPRIQNVANYLYGI

-774 PSAAAAVITGAMP
+774 PAAAAAVITGAMP
-787 QTAQAAPA
+787 QTAQTAPA

-815 PPQPKVNVMSAKTGS
+815 PPQPKVNVMAAKTGS

-841 DGFRDVPTSFDTFYQ
+841 GGFRDVPTSFDTFYQ

>member
-1 MARTPA
+1 MARTPT

-13 PYSTIKQSKLKWSIY
+13 PYSTVKQNALKWSSY
-28 AGSRISYHRNLLARE
+28 AASRISYNRNLLARE
-43 FGVDPDKVYSTFTR
+43 FGVDPDRVYSIFAR

-72 TGQEK
+72 TGTEK

-104 RLPKKPKETTVPVP
+104 SLPKKPKETTVQVP
-118 PVEDSYV
+118 SVEDSYV

-148 PPRGGALVKR
+148 PPRGGALLKR
-158 RARPKSQL
+158 RGISKRDVYERVRNANPDPGKRPDEL
-166 VKRSGALA
+166 EEFDLPEDI
-174 RREDVQQKTYAP
+174 REI
-186 PTGKSSED
+186 
-194 VLGDYPIPPRIL
+194 LGQDL
-206 ELLVQY
+206 
-212 EAIPRGT
+212 
-219 YVDIDYDTYLSGV
+219 ID
-232 KELLRRSDPSYQFAD
+232 QIFAD
-247 KIELSTEDTNLLQ
+247 GYTTYGEFYSALGEWQKKQGRSASPEDKAKIANFRR
-260 GELRKVSRTV
+260 GEIGDKRQETPENKFKLKTTSVSRSS
-270 KKGQK
+270 
-275 FRPNTKT
+275 FFNTK
-282 VGKPTRKPAT
+282 K
-292 KPLRSMLGGAPEQ
+292 LQGAPEQ
-305 PQQLLLPPGEDGKKK
+305 PQLLLPPGEDGKKK

-386 RKLAAPTFDLLER
+386 RKLAAPTFDLLDR

-408 LGRALFKVVEWL
+408 LGRVLFKLVEWL
-420 GDKENQDKIEALG
+420 GNKENQDKIEALG

-468 SMFMAKKAIPGLLKF
+468 SMFMAKKAIPGLLRF
-483 AKANPLA
+483 AKAHPLA

-539 SVLGTMSGGGQVPRY
+539 SVLGTMSGGGRVPRY
-554 AKGGNVQRNKRT
+554 SKGGNVQRNKRT
-566 MPSGGKVSQSTGK
+566 MPSGGKVTQSTGK

-630 FGDLQFAQGGGVVGA
+630 LGDLQFAQGGGVVGA

-774 PSAAAAVITGAMP
+774 PAAAAAVITGAMP
-787 QTAQAAPA
+787 QTAQTAPA

-815 PPQPKVNVMSAKTGS
+815 PPQPKVNVMAAKTGS

-841 DGFRDVPTSFDTFYQ
+841 GGFRDVPTSFDTFYQ

>member
-7 FIREFV
+7 FIREFI
-13 PYSTIKQSKLKWSIY
+13 PYSTIKQNELKWSTY
-28 AGSRISYHRNLLARE
+28 AGSRISYNRNLLARE
-43 FGVDPDKVYSTFTR
+43 FGVDPDRLYSIFAR

-72 TGQEK
+72 TGTEK

-92 WNYYVVEKPKKP
+92 WNYYVVDKPKKP
-104 RLPKKPKETTVPVP
+104 SLPKKPKETTVQVP
-118 PVEDSYV
+118 SVEDSYV

-158 RARPKSQL
+158 RGISKREVYERVRNSNPDPGKRPDELEEFDLPEDIREILGQDFIDEIFAEGYTTYSEFHTALGEWQKKQG
-166 VKRSGALA
+166 RS
-174 RREDVQQKTYAP
+174 AP
-186 PTGKSSED
+186 PED
-194 VLGDYPIPPRIL
+194 KAKIVNFRRGEVGDKRQATPDNKFKLKTTSVSRDSFFN
-206 ELLVQY
+206 
-212 EAIPRGT
+212 T
-219 YVDIDYDTYLSGV
+219 
-232 KELLRRSDPSYQFAD
+232 K
-247 KIELSTEDTNLLQ
+247 KLQ
-260 GELRKVSRTV
+260 GV
-270 KKGQK
+270 
-275 FRPNTKT
+275 
-282 VGKPTRKPAT
+282 
-292 KPLRSMLGGAPEQ
+292 PEQ
-305 PQQLLLPPGEDGKKK
+305 PQLLLPPGEDGKKK

-348 FEAIKKQAEL
+348 FEAIKKQAER

-363 QRERRK
+363 QKERRK

-408 LGRALFKVVEWL
+408 LGRVLFKLVEWL
-420 GDKENQDKIEALG
+420 GDKKNQEKIEALG

-462 AGVVKL
+462 AGVVKV
-468 SMFMAKKAIPGLLKF
+468 SMFMAKKAIPGLLRF
-483 AKANPLA
+483 TKANPRA

-497 ALGLAAVAANQ
+497 ALGVAAVAANQ

-539 SVLGTMSGGGQVPRY
+539 SVLGTLSGGGQVPRY

-579 RVKGAGKDTQ
+579 RVRGAGKDTQ

-687 EKLNSEGL
+687 EKLNTEGL

-748 AKKRMEAKKKEEEG
+748 AKKRMEAKKKEEDG

-787 QTAQAAPA
+787 QTAQTAPA

-815 PPQPKVNVMSAKTGS
+815 PPQPKVNVIAAKTGS

-841 DGFRDVPTSFDTFYQ
+841 GGFRDIPTSFETFYQ

>member
-7 FIREFV
+7 FIREFI
-13 PYSTIKQSKLKWSIY
+13 PYSTIKQNELKWSTY
-28 AGSRISYHRNLLARE
+28 AGSRISYNRNLLARE
-43 FGVDPDKVYSTFTR
+43 FGVDPDRVYSIFAR

-72 TGQEK
+72 TGTEK
-77 NKRDYEKQEQYVLFL
+77 NKRDYEKQDQYVLFL
-92 WNYYVVEKPKKP
+92 WNYYVVDKPKKP
-104 RLPKKPKETTVPVP
+104 SLPKKPKETTVQVP
-118 PVEDSYV
+118 SVEDSYV

-174 RREDVQQKTYAP
+174 RRDDVEQKTYTP
-186 PTGKSSED
+186 PKGKTQED
-194 VLGDYPIPPRIL
+194 LIGDDPIPKRIL
-206 ELLVQY
+206 ELLGIKDGFDFTYDEYYQMLQGWQ
-212 EAIPRGT
+212 EAARMPDSK
-219 YVDIDYDTYLSGV
+219 V
-232 KELLRRSDPSYQFAD
+232 
-247 KIELSTEDTNLLQ
+247 STEDSMLIDAEAKRVRRLPKDKKF
-260 GELRKVSRTV
+260 KV
-270 KKGQK
+270 
-275 FRPNTKT
+275 NTKT
-282 VGKPTRKPAT
+282 VGRPTTKPAT
-292 KPLRSMLGGAPEQ
+292 KPTSGMLGGAPEQ
-305 PQQLLLPPGEDGKKK
+305 PQLLLAPGEDDKKK

-333 IRKSVEKIFKALNGQ
+333 IRKSVDKIFKALNGQ

-363 QRERRK
+363 QKERRK

-386 RKLAAPTFDLLER
+386 RKLAAPTFDLLDR

-408 LGRALFKVVEWL
+408 LGRVLFKLVEWL

-483 AKANPLA
+483 AKAHPLA

-497 ALGLAAVAANQ
+497 ALGVAAVAANQ

-687 EKLNSEGL
+687 EKLNTEGL

-707 KSYPKM
+707 KAYPKM

-733 EKKPKAKPR
+733 EKKPKAKPK

-748 AKKRMEAKKKEEEG
+748 AKKRMEAKKKEEDG

-787 QTAQAAPA
+787 QTAQTAPA

-830 PPPSGGSGGGS
+830 PPPSGGSGGGTG
-841 DGFRDVPTSFDTFYQ
+841 GFRDVPTSFETFYQ

>member
-7 FIREFV
+7 FIREFI
-13 PYSTIKQSKLKWSIY
+13 PYSTIKQNELKWSTY
-28 AGSRISYHRNLLARE
+28 AGSRISYNRNLLARE
-43 FGVDPDKVYSTFTR
+43 FGVDPDRVYSIFAR

-72 TGQEK
+72 TGTEK

-92 WNYYVVEKPKKP
+92 WNYYVVDKPKKP
-104 RLPKKPKETTVPVP
+104 SLPKKPKETTVQVP
-118 PVEDSYV
+118 SVEDSYV

-158 RARPKSQL
+158 RGISKREVYERVRNSNPDPGKRPDELEEFDLPEDIRAILGEEFLAEIFAEGYTTYSEFHTALGEWQKKQG
-166 VKRSGALA
+166 RS
-174 RREDVQQKTYAP
+174 AP
-186 PTGKSSED
+186 PED
-194 VLGDYPIPPRIL
+194 KAKIVNFRRGEVGDKRQATPDNKFKLKTTSVSRDSFFN
-206 ELLVQY
+206 
-212 EAIPRGT
+212 T
-219 YVDIDYDTYLSGV
+219 
-232 KELLRRSDPSYQFAD
+232 K
-247 KIELSTEDTNLLQ
+247 KLQ
-260 GELRKVSRTV
+260 GV
-270 KKGQK
+270 
-275 FRPNTKT
+275 
-282 VGKPTRKPAT
+282 
-292 KPLRSMLGGAPEQ
+292 PEQ
-305 PQQLLLPPGEDGKKK
+305 PQLLLPPGEDGKKK

-348 FEAIKKQAEL
+348 FEAIKKQAER

-363 QRERRK
+363 QKERRK

-408 LGRALFKVVEWL
+408 LGRVLFKLVEWL
-420 GDKENQDKIEALG
+420 GDKKNQEKIEALG

-468 SMFMAKKAIPGLLKF
+468 SMFMAKKAIPGLLRF

-497 ALGLAAVAANQ
+497 ALGVAAVAANQ

-579 RVKGAGKDTQ
+579 RVRGAGKDTQ

-687 EKLNSEGL
+687 EKLNTEGL

-748 AKKRMEAKKKEEEG
+748 AKKRMEAKKKEEDG

-787 QTAQAAPA
+787 QTAQTAPA

-815 PPQPKVNVMSAKTGS
+815 PPQPKVNVIAAKTGS

-841 DGFRDVPTSFDTFYQ
+841 DGFRDIPTSFETFYQ

>member
-1 MARTPA
+1 
-7 FIREFV
+7 
-13 PYSTIKQSKLKWSIY
+13 
-28 AGSRISYHRNLLARE
+28 
-43 FGVDPDKVYSTFTR
+43 
-57 NFKKHTKDFPLAAVD
+57 
-72 TGQEK
+72 
-77 NKRDYEKQEQYVLFL
+77 
-92 WNYYVVEKPKKP
+92 
-104 RLPKKPKETTVPVP
+104 
-118 PVEDSYV
+118 
-125 DPDNPYAGDIDDPP
+125 
-139 MIAEMSRIK
+139 
-148 PPRGGALVKR
+148 
-158 RARPKSQL
+158 
-166 VKRSGALA
+166 
-174 RREDVQQKTYAP
+174 
-186 PTGKSSED
+186 
-194 VLGDYPIPPRIL
+194 
-206 ELLVQY
+206 
-212 EAIPRGT
+212 
-219 YVDIDYDTYLSGV
+219 
-232 KELLRRSDPSYQFAD
+232 
-247 KIELSTEDTNLLQ
+247 
-260 GELRKVSRTV
+260 
-270 KKGQK
+270 
-275 FRPNTKT
+275 
-282 VGKPTRKPAT
+282 
-292 KPLRSMLGGAPEQ
+292 
-305 PQQLLLPPGEDGKKK
+305 
-320 RKRKASLEENVAA
+320 
-333 IRKSVEKIFKALNGQ
+333 
-348 FEAIKKQAEL
+348 
-358 DRLNK
+358 
-363 QRERRK
+363 
-369 KRENALEGAG
+369 
-379 KFMLKQA
+379 MLKQA
-386 RKLAAPTFDLLER
+386 RKLAAPTFDLLDR

-408 LGRALFKVVEWL
+408 LGRVLFKLVEWL
-420 GDKENQDKIEALG
+420 GNKENQDKIEALG

-483 AKANPLA
+483 AKANPLVA
-490 AAAVGVG
+490 SAVGVG

-508 DGTAVVKD
+508 DGNAVVKD

-539 SVLGTMSGGGQVPRY
+539 SVLGTMSGGGRVPRY
-554 AKGGNVQRNKRT
+554 SKGGNVQSNKRT
-566 MPSGGKVSQSTGK
+566 MPSGGKVTQSTGK

-658 DAYITPDDLGPAGI
+658 DAYITPDDLGPPGI

-687 EKLNSEGL
+687 EKLNTEGL

-707 KSYPKM
+707 KAYPKM

-748 AKKRMEAKKKEEEG
+748 AKKRMEAKKNEEDG

-787 QTAQAAPA
+787 QTAQTAPA

-815 PPQPKVNVMSAKTGS
+815 PPQPKVNVMSAKAGS

>member
-13 PYSTIKQSKLKWSIY
+13 PYSTIKQNELKWSTY
-28 AGSRISYHRNLLARE
+28 AGSRISYNRNLLARE
-43 FGVDPDKVYSTFTR
+43 FGVDPDRVYSIFAR

-72 TGQEK
+72 TGTEK

-104 RLPKKPKETTVPVP
+104 SLPKKPKETTVPVP

-158 RARPKSQL
+158 RGISKREVYERVRNANPDPGKRPDELEEFDLPEDIREILGQDLIDEIFAEGYTTYSEFHTALGEWQKKQGRSASPEDKAKIANFRRGEIGD
-166 VKRSGALA
+166 KRQETPENKFKL
-174 RREDVQQKTYAP
+174 KT
-186 PTGKSSED
+186 TS
-194 VLGDYPIPPRIL
+194 
-206 ELLVQY
+206 
-212 EAIPRGT
+212 
-219 YVDIDYDTYLSGV
+219 
-232 KELLRRSDPSYQFAD
+232 
-247 KIELSTEDTNLLQ
+247 
-260 GELRKVSRTV
+260 VSRSS
-270 KKGQK
+270 
-275 FRPNTKT
+275 FFNTK
-282 VGKPTRKPAT
+282 K
-292 KPLRSMLGGAPEQ
+292 LQGAPEQ
-305 PQQLLLPPGEDGKKK
+305 SQLLLPPGEDGKKK

-358 DRLNK
+358 SRLNK
-363 QRERRK
+363 QRERRR

-386 RKLAAPTFDLLER
+386 RKLAAPTFDLLDR

-408 LGRALFKVVEWL
+408 LGRVLFKLVEWL
-420 GDKENQDKIEALG
+420 GNKENQDKIEALG

-516 PEKPNKSQMDE
+516 PEKPDKSQMDE

-539 SVLGTMSGGGQVPRY
+539 SVLGTMSGGGRVPRY
-554 AKGGNVQRNKRT
+554 SKGGNVQRNKRT
-566 MPSGGKVSQSTGK
+566 MPSGGKVTQSTGK

-630 FGDLQFAQGGGVVGA
+630 LGDLQFAQGGGVVGA

-748 AKKRMEAKKKEEEG
+748 AKKRMEAKKKEEDG

-787 QTAQAAPA
+787 QTAQTAPA

-804 LGKGNLPPAPE
+804 LGKGNLPPVPE
-815 PPQPKVNVMSAKTGS
+815 PPKPKVNMLAAKTGS

-841 DGFRDVPTSFDTFYQ
+841 GGYRDVPTSFETFYQ

>member
-7 FIREFV
+7 FIREFI
-13 PYSTIKQSKLKWSIY
+13 PYSTIKQNELKWSTY
-28 AGSRISYHRNLLARE
+28 AGSRISYNRNLLARE
-43 FGVDPDKVYSTFTR
+43 FGVDPDRVYSIFAR

-72 TGQEK
+72 TGTEK

-92 WNYYVVEKPKKP
+92 WNYYVVDKPKKP
-104 RLPKKPKETTVPVP
+104 SLPKKPKETTVQVP
-118 PVEDSYV
+118 SVEDSYV

-158 RARPKSQL
+158 RGISKREVYERVRNSNPDPGKRPDELEEFDLPEDIRAILGEEFLAEIFAEGYTTYSEFHTALGEWQKKQG
-166 VKRSGALA
+166 RS
-174 RREDVQQKTYAP
+174 AP
-186 PTGKSSED
+186 PED
-194 VLGDYPIPPRIL
+194 KAKIVNFRRGEVGDKRQATPDNKFKLKTTSVSRDSFFN
-206 ELLVQY
+206 
-212 EAIPRGT
+212 T
-219 YVDIDYDTYLSGV
+219 
-232 KELLRRSDPSYQFAD
+232 K
-247 KIELSTEDTNLLQ
+247 KLQ
-260 GELRKVSRTV
+260 GV
-270 KKGQK
+270 
-275 FRPNTKT
+275 
-282 VGKPTRKPAT
+282 
-292 KPLRSMLGGAPEQ
+292 PEQ
-305 PQQLLLPPGEDGKKK
+305 PQLLLPPGEDSKKK

-348 FEAIKKQAEL
+348 FEAIKKQAER

-363 QRERRK
+363 QKERRK

-408 LGRALFKVVEWL
+408 LGRVLFKLVEWL
-420 GDKENQDKIEALG
+420 GDKKNQEKIEALG

-468 SMFMAKKAIPGLLKF
+468 SMFMAKKAIPGLLRF

-497 ALGLAAVAANQ
+497 ALGVAAVAANQ

-579 RVKGAGKDTQ
+579 RVRGAGKDTQ

-687 EKLNSEGL
+687 EKLNTEGL

-748 AKKRMEAKKKEEEG
+748 AKKRMEAKKKEEDG

-787 QTAQAAPA
+787 QTAQTAPA

-815 PPQPKVNVMSAKTGS
+815 PPQPKVNVIAAKTGS

-841 DGFRDVPTSFDTFYQ
+841 DGFRDIPTSFETFYQ